1 MGCGRCGKARQGP
14 SCLSLLG
21 KRVEAV
27 PAKAFPPRN
36 ALPVCSR
43 WWCQRSRST
52 GGAGQVFSTAQV
64 PEEVRAGISSPA
76 AAQECK
82 HLQTAAGQGAVTLD
96 AASQLWSH
104 LTAWDWTSSSVDVPD
119 DQKSVCHPSI
129 FLPPLPL
136 CLPAWDDSLMFSY
149 SGPLW
154 VTHSSCWWEQNKHSS
169 KAQAGTKL
177 RSIYAAE
184 IFSI

>member
-27 PAKAFPPRN
+27 PAKAFPPLN

-119 DQKSVCHPSI
+119 D
-129 FLPPLPL
+129 
-136 CLPAWDDSLMFSY
+136 SLMFSY